1 MEVKTMSEYYTCDEI
16 AAKYKVQKLTI
27 YSWIKNKKLGAL
39 KLGREYRI
47 SQDDLDTFE
56 NNCRTIE

>member
-1 MEVKTMSEYYTCDEI
+1 MSEYYTCDEI